1 MTPGDYLITSFKNIR
16 KNRLRSLL
24 TIVGVAVAIGALTSM
39 LSFGIGLQN
48 NIHAAIGRNRLL
60 NRITVT
66 AHPDST
72 GNSQAISDSL
82 RKEITQLK
90 GVRYGFTEALIP
102 VKFIADSGD
111 EMSTLKTLP
120 ADFGEFFTDKDLL
133 AGDYFSGD
141 SVDEVIV
148 MDRIIHKLYPV
159 EDTEK
164 DSLFSALIGEQIKL
178 ATLTLDPQAM
188 LHMFSPLAL
197 FGKKKLPIKDSII
210 SFTLCGITKSSA
222 VNDWQAG
229 GYITIRRA
237 ETFPRFDF
245 KNINDLLQGTPQN
258 SLETFVVYTSGI
270 SNTTAVQEK
279 IANMGLSTNSILD
292 ELKEVKKV
300 FLIMDSILGAI
311 GIMALFI
318 ATLGLVNTLIMSIYE
333 RTKEIGIL
341 KALGAKDGQIRKLFI
356 IEAGGLGL
364 LGALL
369 GLPLGWLV
377 TKIADLILFA
387 TLLGNLEEEVVL
399 FQFPW
404 FLILGS
410 ILFSVLFSMLAG
422 LYPAMRAAKINPV
435 KALRHD

>member
-1 MTPGDYLITSFKNIR
+1 
-16 KNRLRSLL
+16 
-24 TIVGVAVAIGALTSM
+24 
-39 LSFGIGLQN
+39 
-48 NIHAAIGRNRLL
+48 
-60 NRITVT
+60 
-66 AHPDST
+66 
-72 GNSQAISDSL
+72 
-82 RKEITQLK
+82 
-90 GVRYGFTEALIP
+90 
-102 VKFIADSGD
+102 
-111 EMSTLKTLP
+111 
-120 ADFGEFFTDKDLL
+120 
-133 AGDYFSGD
+133 
-141 SVDEVIV
+141 
-148 MDRIIHKLYPV
+148 
-159 EDTEK
+159 
-164 DSLFSALIGEQIKL
+164 
-178 ATLTLDPQAM
+178 
-188 LHMFSPLAL
+188 
-197 FGKKKLPIKDSII
+197 
-210 SFTLCGITKSSA
+210 
-222 VNDWQAG
+222 
-229 GYITIRRA
+229 
-237 ETFPRFDF
+237 
-245 KNINDLLQGTPQN
+245 
-258 SLETFVVYTSGI
+258 
-270 SNTTAVQEK
+270 
-279 IANMGLSTNSILD
+279 MGLSTNSILD

>member
-148 MDRIIHKLYPV
+148 MDRIIRKLYPV

-279 IANMGLSTNSILD
+279 SPTWGCPPTQFLMS
-292 ELKEVKKV
+292 LKK
-300 FLIMDSILGAI
+300 
-311 GIMALFI
+311 
-318 ATLGLVNTLIMSIYE
+318 
-333 RTKEIGIL
+333 
-341 KALGAKDGQIRKLFI
+341 
-356 IEAGGLGL
+356 
-364 LGALL
+364 
-369 GLPLGWLV
+369 
-377 TKIADLILFA
+377 
-387 TLLGNLEEEVVL
+387 
-399 FQFPW
+399 
-404 FLILGS
+404 
-410 ILFSVLFSMLAG
+410 
-422 LYPAMRAAKINPV
+422 
-435 KALRHD
+435 

>member
-1 MTPGDYLITSFKNIR
+1 M
-16 KNRLRSLL
+16 
-24 TIVGVAVAIGALTSM
+24 
-39 LSFGIGLQN
+39 
-48 NIHAAIGRNRLL
+48 
-60 NRITVT
+60 
-66 AHPDST
+66 
-72 GNSQAISDSL
+72 
-82 RKEITQLK
+82 
-90 GVRYGFTEALIP
+90 
-102 VKFIADSGD
+102 
-111 EMSTLKTLP
+111 P